1 MKFRSKQGLAALA
14 TIMVVLFIAMGMVI
28 AMGGFGTSTREHQ
41 AQDHQVR
48 IAGQA
53 AQAALQLAMFRL
65 ATRAKWTQADDL
77 TRAEFDSQNRVYIS
91 LRVLDNRDGTSSIKS
106 PDGNQV
112 PPGQAYIRALAEVEP
127 DKPRGVRSNYSSRG
141 ALCDSGLSTYSYG
154 VVADRGIEVLDGS
167 VIDSYNS
174 DVAQYEKD
182 PSKNASLT
190 NGSVQLNTSSKAVHL
205 RQSKIDGELRC
216 LQSEQQNRANLEP
229 GNRMR
234 MVPTVQRVYNPK
246 YRPPYS
252 PDQASQSVNV
262 APGETRT
269 IEPGSY
275 RSIQVAS
282 GGTLTLDNSKA
293 PLCQFYVKEGVK
305 IDGNLNLARTNNTD
319 RVQLYIGKGLA
330 CNGASINFKGKP
342 AHLSI
347 FMVGSGN
354 QRSGDNFSLKSG
366 TQAWMLVN
374 NPTNRAFILDNSHL
388 FGALKAEFVWI
399 QTFSAVHYD
408 VALRKSDSL
417 AGLLQWEM
425 SDVAENASPSIVTEI
440 RDANPPPG
448 KNIGNYANFPTAP
461 IVSVP
466 GTVNEP
472 PPPNSVPL
480 VATTEQAPVPNSPL
494 PPFLIPPPPPPPP
507 ATTTAGTSGA
517 GTSGAGTSGAG
528 TSGAGTSG
536 AGTSGAGTSGA
547 GTSGAGTSGAGTS
560 GAGTSGG
567 PVATP
572 SPPSPFPSTPY
583 SAIKAKFPNMIQFFW
598 DSNSIPSVFVVILD
612 AGAGTTSEARFSL
625 SEVESWNL

>member
-1 MKFRSKQGLAALA
+1 MKIRSKQGLAALA
-14 TIMVVLFIAMGMVI
+14 TIMVVLFIAMGMVM

-141 ALCDSGLSTYSYG
+141 ALSDGGVSTYNYG
-154 VVADRGIEVLDGS
+154 VVADRGITVLDGS
-167 VIDSYNS
+167 VVDAYNS
-174 DVAQYEKD
+174 DIAQYEQD
-182 PSKNASLT
+182 ASKNANLT
-190 NGSVQLNTSSKAVHL
+190 NGAVQLNTSSKELHL

-216 LQSEQQNRANLEP
+216 LQSDQENRATLEQ
-229 GNRMR
+229 GNRLR
-234 MVPTVQRVYNPK
+234 LIPTAQRLYNPK

-293 PLCQFYVKEGVK
+293 PLCQFFVKDGVA
-305 IDGNLNLARTNNTD
+305 IDGSLNLAHTNNTD
-319 RVQLYIGKGLA
+319 RVQLYIGKGMD
-330 CNGASINFKGKP
+330 CTGASINFKGKP
-342 AHLSI
+342 AHLSVFI
-347 FMVGSGN
+347 VGGGN
-354 QRSGDNFSLKSG
+354 RKSASNFSLKSG

-374 NPTNRAFILDNSHL
+374 NPTNRAFIVDNSHL

-399 QTFSAVHYD
+399 QTHSAVHYD
-408 VALRKSDSL
+408 VALRKGNNL

-425 SDVAENASPSIVTEI
+425 SDVAENSSPSIVAEI
-440 RDANPPPG
+440 RDSNPPLTS
-448 KNIGNYANFPTAP
+448 NIVSYANLPQAPT
-461 IVSVP
+461 VSVP

-472 PPPNSVPL
+472 NPPDTMTL
-480 VATTEQAPVPNSPL
+480 IATTEQAPVPVSPI
-494 PPFLIPPPPPPPP
+494 PPFLVPPPP
-507 ATTTAGTSGA
+507 ATT
-517 GTSGAGTSGAG
+517 
-528 TSGAGTSG
+528 
-536 AGTSGAGTSGA
+536 
-547 GTSGAGTSGAGTS
+547 
-560 GAGTSGG
+560 GTSGG
-567 PVATP
+567 TSADGTAASGTSGGTSADGTAASGTSGGRTAGGGVSGGGVSGGGTTTGPGPVVPPLPDRTIVQRLVPGTVDYYYWRAD
-572 SPPSPFPSTPY
+572 SPP
-583 SAIKAKFPNMIQFFW
+583 IL
-598 DSNSIPSVFVVILD
+598 VVIYTD
-612 AGAGTTSEARFSL
+612 NATSATLNAEFP
-625 SEVESWNL
+625 ESAVPYPRQ